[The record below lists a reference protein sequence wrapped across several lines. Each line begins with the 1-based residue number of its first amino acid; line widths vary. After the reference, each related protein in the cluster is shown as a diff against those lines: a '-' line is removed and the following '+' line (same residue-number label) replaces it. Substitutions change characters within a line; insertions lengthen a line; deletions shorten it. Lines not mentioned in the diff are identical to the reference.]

1 LISRKCWKKAKKR
14 KLPDGLAHSGS
25 KRTRLWPGFFIPQTS
40 VGTADDIVIAEV
52 VFRPWKTPRANR
64 CFPVNGTVIL
74 SILPGHATARSRFG
88 KREYVFDPLWH
99 NADAD
104 GASLRRDR
112 ISMDFE
118 FLAYLS
124 WRELLAAVVVL
135 LVIYILI
142 TYLRINRLEN
152 ETRLVQEL
160 SPETI
165 RSAVQSYAE
174 VQAPD
179 PVPEAPTAPV
189 KTTAQVASED
199 RSKLRK
205 GQAFAWNEPPSE
217 NPEPYRIE
225 VLEQDMAQLRREIGG
240 LRAEL
245 QTLRAEVQTLRE
257 EQQREISKVQGAQ
270 NVSPFYSDA
279 MQLARQ
285 GRDAGDI
292 SVLCGISRAEAEL
305 VVTLARNNGQALD

>member
-1 LISRKCWKKAKKR
+1 
-14 KLPDGLAHSGS
+14 
-25 KRTRLWPGFFIPQTS
+25 
-40 VGTADDIVIAEV
+40 
-52 VFRPWKTPRANR
+52 
-64 CFPVNGTVIL
+64 
-74 SILPGHATARSRFG
+74 
-88 KREYVFDPLWH
+88 
-99 NADAD
+99 
-104 GASLRRDR
+104 
-112 ISMDFE
+112 MDFK

-124 WRELLAAVVVL
+124 WREMLAVVVVL
-135 LVIYILI
+135 LVIYILL

-160 SPETI
+160 SPEAI

-174 VQAPD
+174 VQEPD
-179 PVPEAPTAPV
+179 PVPEAPAAPV
-189 KTTAQVASED
+189 KAAVQAAPED
-199 RSKLRK
+199 RSKSGER
-205 GQAFAWNEPPSE
+205 QVFAWNEPPSE
-217 NPEPYRIE
+217 NPERYRIE

-245 QTLRAEVQTLRE
+245 QTMRAEVQTLRE
-257 EQQREISKVQGAQ
+257 EQQREISKAQGAQ

-305 VVTLARNNGQALD
+305 VVTLARNNGQAID